1 MDDDNLAGQFKL
13 FKLIF
18 FIIKITLL
26 TSSKVH
32 VFYILYHSLG
42 INNIYSNINIGK
54 DILDILYDTFC
65 NLKELLHYCTIL
77 SMVRKTL
84 LSRCLIK

>member
-32 VFYILYHSLG
+32 IFYILYHSLG
-42 INNIYSNINIGK
+42 INNLYSNINIGK

-65 NLKELLHYCTIL
+65 NLKELA
-77 SMVRKTL
+77 L
-84 LSRCLIK
+84 LYDLINGT